1 MIRSLREFDGMGR
14 LDGEVALVTGGGR
27 GIGAAIARHFARE
40 GAAVAILEINPRS
53 GAEVADAINAEGG
66 RCVAFVGDVAD
77 RAGVEQA
84 VAATAAA
91 ISAPSVLVNNAGIS
105 FRGDPLELPE
115 EAWRR
120 TFAVDLDGVWHAT
133 RAVLPG
139 MLAAGRGSIVNIAS
153 VHAFK
158 IVPHYFPYPVA
169 KHAVIGLTRS
179 IAIEYAARNIRCNAI
194 CPGAIETPGNVAI
207 WNEHSDP
214 DAERRRW
221 EEIHPMKR
229 IGSPEDVAA
238 AAVFLASREAGFITG
253 ESLTIDGGRS
263 ILYHD

>member
-1 MIRSLREFDGMGR
+1 MGR

-27 GIGAAIARHFARE
+27 GIGAGIARYFARE
-40 GAAVAILEINPRS
+40 GCAVAILEIDPRT
-53 GAEVADAINAEGG
+53 GQEVAGAITAAGG
-66 RCVAFVGDVAD
+66 RCVAFAGDVAD
-77 RAGVEQA
+77 RAAVERA
-84 VAATAAA
+84 VSATAAVLG
-91 ISAPSVLVNNAGIS
+91 APSVLVNNAGIS
-105 FRGDPLELPE
+105 FRGDPLQLPDE
-115 EAWRR
+115 TWRR
-120 TFAVDLDGVWHAT
+120 TFAVDLDGAWHAT

-139 MLAAGRGSIVNIAS
+139 MLAANHGSIVNIAS

-169 KHAVIGLTRS
+169 KHALIGLTRS
-179 IAIEYAARNIRCNAI
+179 IAIEYAARGIRCNAI

-207 WNEHSDP
+207 WNEQADP
-214 DAERRRW
+214 GAEKRRW

-238 AAVFLASREAGFITG
+238 AAAFLASKEAGFITG
-253 ESLTIDGGRS
+253 ESLMIDGGRS

>member
-1 MIRSLREFDGMGR
+1 MGR

-27 GIGAAIARHFARE
+27 GIGAGIARYFARE
-40 GAAVAILEINPRS
+40 GCAVAILEIDPRTGS
-53 GAEVADAINAEGG
+53 DVADAISADGG
-66 RCVAFVGDVAD
+66 RCVAFNGDVAD
-77 RAGVEQA
+77 REAVERA
-84 VAATAAA
+84 VAETASALG
-91 ISAPSVLVNNAGIS
+91 APSILVNNAGIS
-105 FRGDPLELPE
+105 CRGDPLKLSD

-169 KHAVIGLTRS
+169 KHALIGLTRS
-179 IAIEYAARNIRCNAI
+179 IAIEYAARGIRCNAI

-207 WNEHSDP
+207 WREHADP
-214 DAERRRW
+214 AAERRRW
-221 EEIHPMKR
+221 EDIHPMKK
-229 IGSPEDVAA
+229 IGTPDDVAA
-238 AAVFLASREAGFITG
+238 AAAFLASREAGFITG
-253 ESLTIDGGRS
+253 ESLVIDGGRS